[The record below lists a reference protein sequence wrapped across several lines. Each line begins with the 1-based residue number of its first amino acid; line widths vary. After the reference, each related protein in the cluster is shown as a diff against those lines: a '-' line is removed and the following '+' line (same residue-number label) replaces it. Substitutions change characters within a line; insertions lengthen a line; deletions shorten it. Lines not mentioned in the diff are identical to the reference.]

1 MSMSFE
7 FMKQILTTIQMIY
20 VMHDIMVFNLREE
33 QHTNQDVWRPILR
46 LHISYFADEDS
57 LNRLLNHIGQENQ
70 FFSGLLD
77 LAGSFIPG
85 DLRRPFAYWHFV
97 QPELRDLVCQMTN
110 LDPGRRITARKALSH
125 PWFRQDS

>member
-1 MSMSFE
+1 
-7 FMKQILTTIQMIY
+7 MIY
-20 VMHDIMVFNLREE
+20 VMHDIMVFNLRDK
-33 QHTNQDVWRPILR
+33 QHTDEDIWRPILR

-57 LNRLLNHIGQENQ
+57 LNRLLSHIGQENQ
-70 FFSGLLD
+70 FFSGLLN
-77 LAGSFIPG
+77 LAGSFTPG